1 MMSDVVSRI
10 NESVAYL
17 NQQGIAE
24 PQIGIV
30 LGTGLGHLASHIQ
43 VIQEIS
49 YQQIPHFPISTVE
62 SHAGKL
68 IYGTL
73 GGKTVLAMQGRFHF
87 YEGYSME
94 QIVFPIRVM
103 KFLGIKLLLL
113 SNAAGC
119 LNLNWKKGDLML
131 LDDHINLQPS
141 NPLIGKNIEALGPRF
156 PDMSAPYFPAFN
168 QSLMAIAQQHEITL
182 HKGVYAAVPGPMLET
197 RAEYRYI
204 RQLGADA
211 VGMSTVPEVIAANH
225 MGLPCAAVSVLTD
238 ECDPDYLKPVTLE
251 EIIEVASKAELKL
264 TQLFMHFIES
274 LPNS

>member
-1 MMSDVVSRI
+1 
-10 NESVAYL
+10 
-17 NQQGIAE
+17 
-24 PQIGIV
+24 
-30 LGTGLGHLASHIQ
+30 
-43 VIQEIS
+43 
-49 YQQIPHFPISTVE
+49 
-62 SHAGKL
+62 
-68 IYGTL
+68 
-73 GGKTVLAMQGRFHF
+73 
-87 YEGYSME
+87 
-94 QIVFPIRVM
+94 
-103 KFLGIKLLLL
+103 
-113 SNAAGC
+113 
-119 LNLNWKKGDLML
+119 ML

-238 ECDPDYLKPVTLE
+238 ECDPDHLKPVTLE

>member
-1 MMSDVVSRI
+1 MSDVISRI

-62 SHAGKL
+62 SHDGKL

-141 NPLIGKNIEALGPRF
+141 NPLIGKNIEALGSRF

-168 QSLMAIAQQHEITL
+168 QSLMAIAQQYEITL

-238 ECDPDYLKPVTLE
+238 ECDPDHLKPVTLE

>member
-1 MMSDVVSRI
+1 MSDVISRI
-10 NESVAYL
+10 NESLAYL

-62 SHAGKL
+62 SHDGKL

-141 NPLIGKNIEALGPRF
+141 NPLIGKNIEALGSRF

-168 QSLMAIAQQHEITL
+168 QSLMAIAQQYEITL

-238 ECDPDYLKPVTLE
+238 ECDPDHLKPVTLE

>member
-1 MMSDVVSRI
+1 MMNEVISRI

-238 ECDPDYLKPVTLE
+238 ECDPDHLKPVTLQ

>member
-1 MMSDVVSRI
+1 MSDVISRI
-10 NESVAYL
+10 NQSVAYL

-24 PQIGIV
+24 PQVGVV

-238 ECDPDYLKPVTLE
+238 ECDPDHLKPVTLQ

-274 LPNS
+274 LHNS

>member
-1 MMSDVVSRI
+1 MSDVISRI

-24 PQIGIV
+24 PQVGVV

-225 MGLPCAAVSVLTD
+225 MGLPCAAISVLTD
-238 ECDPDYLKPVTLE
+238 ECDPDHLKPVTLQ